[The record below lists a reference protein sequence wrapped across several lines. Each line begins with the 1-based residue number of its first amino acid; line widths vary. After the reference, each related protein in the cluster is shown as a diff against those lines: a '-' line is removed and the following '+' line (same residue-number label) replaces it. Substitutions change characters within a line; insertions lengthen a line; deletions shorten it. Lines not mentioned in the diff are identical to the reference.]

1 MSLTVFHVLGF
12 VLCVL
17 AIAAIGLW
25 SGRGVTSASDF
36 SVGGGK
42 GMVSTIQ

>member
-1 MSLTVFHVLGF
+1 MLAAFDALIPNPIRRKPTMSLTVFHVLGF

-25 SGRGVTSASDF
+25 SGRV
-36 SVGGGK
+36 
-42 GMVSTIQ
+42 